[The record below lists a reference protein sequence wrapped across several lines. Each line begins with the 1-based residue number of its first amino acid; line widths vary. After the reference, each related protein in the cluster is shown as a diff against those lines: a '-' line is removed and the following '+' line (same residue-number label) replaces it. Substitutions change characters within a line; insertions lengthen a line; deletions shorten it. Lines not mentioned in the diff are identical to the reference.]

1 MVFNNIRQDIY
12 GVFATQLWKN
22 NGIKTY
28 PDNYQGNIG
37 ATKPF
42 IRMTII
48 PGSAK
53 FSSFHLKK
61 ELSGR
66 LILSIFVDNKKGE
79 TQLYEVADIID
90 SFFQGK
96 TLTNG
101 TQFGPS
107 AITPLGIDSA
117 NSSLY
122 RGDYSITF
130 KSYGE

>member
-1 MVFNNIRQDIY
+1 MFSKIKQDIY
-12 GVFATQLWKN
+12 AVFANNLWKN
-22 NGIKTY
+22 NGIKVY

-48 PGSAK
+48 PGSAR

-79 TQLYEVADIID
+79 TELYSVADIID
-90 SFFQGK
+90 DHFQGK

-107 AITPLGIDSA
+107 SITPLGIDNA